1 MQTVF
6 NKNGTQIQLPEKQ
19 DTFTNTNNKF
29 KSFRIGDEKE
39 FVIGIGSFI
48 QMSGS
53 NTKQVLK
60 DLYFNLLENN
70 GPGTYLFTYQ
80 IEGSIE
86 SCIMTCVSNTYG
98 GFMIFGYL
106 AMEQV
111 LLNNGNWNK

>member
-1 MQTVF
+1 MINVF
-6 NKNGTQIQLPEKQ
+6 DKNGTQIQLPEKQ
-19 DTFTNTNNKF
+19 DTFVNANGKF
-29 KSFRIGDEKE
+29 RSFQIGNEKE
-39 FVIGIGSFI
+39 FVIGVGSFI
-48 QMSGS
+48 QLSGS
-53 NTKQVLK
+53 TKQVLK
-60 DLYFNLLENN
+60 DLYFDLLENN

-111 LLNNGNWNK
+111 LLNNGAWNK